1 MSQPAALKSHPPLSA
16 EQSGRLMQALD
27 GLDSQALIWVSGFA
41 AGLAQGRQ
49 TEPLAAAITQEAA
62 PAQARL
68 TVLYGS
74 QTGNARRLA
83 EDLATRAEAAGLA
96 VRLLRADDYPLR
108 ELRDERL
115 LYVVISTQGD
125 GDPPEDSLGFIEHL
139 SGRRA
144 PALKQLS
151 YAVLGLGDSS
161 YPQFCAVAR
170 RLDERLAELG
180 GARLLA
186 RGEADVDIAPVAAP
200 WLERALD
207 EAGKQLRREPQAA
220 TVTPLRRA
228 ATQASTFGRD
238 RPFAAELLV
247 NQRITGRGSDR
258 DVRHVELSLD
268 GSGLSYQPGDALGI
282 WPENVP
288 ALVERVLETLRLD
301 GDAIVTVAGRETR
314 LAQALGQQRELTR
327 LSRPFVV
334 AHGERAGSAPLVE
347 LAGDSAALRAWF
359 ESHQAI
365 DLFEQ
370 WSAAWSAQEL
380 VDALPGLTPRLY
392 SIASS
397 PAEYGSDVHL
407 TVAVVRDASDGITR
421 WGAASGQ
428 LVRLDE
434 GAALKVFIEPNER
447 FRLPADASRDAI
459 MIGPGTGVAPFRAF
473 VQQRV
478 AQGATGRNWLAFGA
492 RRFRDD
498 FLYQLEWQ
506 RALKQG
512 HLHRLDLAFS
522 RDGAERVYVQQRLSE
537 NGRALFDWL
546 EGGAHLYVCG
556 AIAMGKDVHRA
567 LVEVVARHGARSA
580 EDAEDYLRQLQ
591 QQGRYARDVY

>member
-1 MSQPAALKSHPPLSA
+1 
-16 EQSGRLMQALD
+16 
-27 GLDSQALIWVSGFA
+27 
-41 AGLAQGRQ
+41 
-49 TEPLAAAITQEAA
+49 
-62 PAQARL
+62 
-68 TVLYGS
+68 YGS

-83 EDLATRAEAAGLA
+83 EELAKRAEVAGLA

-108 ELRDERL
+108 ELKDERL

-144 PALKQLS
+144 PTLKQLS

-200 WLERALD
+200 WLDRALD

-228 ATQASTFGRD
+228 ATTQGAAFGRD

-258 DVRHVELSLD
+258 DVRHVELSLE

-282 WPENVP
+282 WPENAP

-327 LSRPFVV
+327 LSRPFAV
-334 AHGERAGSAPLVE
+334 AHGERAGAAPLAE

-370 WSAAWSAQEL
+370 WPADWSAQEL
-380 VDALPGLTPRLY
+380 VDALPGLSPRLY

-407 TVAVVRDASDGITR
+407 TVAVVRDVSNGGTR

-428 LVRLDE
+428 GARLDE

-447 FRLPADASRDAI
+447 FRLPADASSDVI
-459 MIGPGTGVAPFRAF
+459 MIGPGTGIAPFRAF
-473 VQQRV
+473 VQQR
-478 AQGATGRNWLAFGA
+478 GAEGGSGRNWLVFGA
-492 RRFRDD
+492 RRFRQD
-498 FLYQLEWQ
+498 FLYQIEWQ

-512 HLHRLDLAFS
+512 RLHRLDLAFS
-522 RDGAERVYVQQRLSE
+522 RDGAERIYV
-537 NGRALFDWL
+537 
-546 EGGAHLYVCG
+546 
-556 AIAMGKDVHRA
+556 
-567 LVEVVARHGARSA
+567 
-580 EDAEDYLRQLQ
+580 
-591 QQGRYARDVY
+591 